1 MRRTFI
7 LGVICILMVVSLL
20 AKADESYIIRRA
32 YIDVLGIVPTV
43 DEIEWY
49 CTYNSNNSYKV
60 AVEWIVNHPNYRWD
74 ETIGDARSYLHSD
87 LYKTL
92 KKMPIPK
99 KRMNDILVYV
109 AGDAHE
115 ATEENVNKSINKIIK
130 QAIQA
135 TDNDLDAID
144 YITNRLMSRV
154 TNKDEANY
162 LNTFLREKKKTLT
175 EEKAWKELFK
185 EILSLEDVRCH

>member
-1 MRRTFI
+1 M
-7 LGVICILMVVSLL
+7 LVSLL
-20 AKADESYIIRRA
+20 AKADDSYIIRRA

-60 AVEWIVNHPNYRWD
+60 AVEWIINHPNYRWD

-92 KKMPIPK
+92 KKMPILK
-99 KRMNDILVYV
+99 KRLNEIIVYI
-109 AGDAHE
+109 AGDIHE
-115 ATEENVNKSINKIIK
+115 LTEENVNKSIEKIIK
-130 QAIQA
+130 HAINS
-135 TDNDLDAID
+135 TDNDLDAVD
-144 YITNRLMSRV
+144 YISIRLMSRV

-162 LNTFLREKKKTLT
+162 LMSFLKEKKKILS
-175 EEKAWKELFK
+175 EKDAWKELFK